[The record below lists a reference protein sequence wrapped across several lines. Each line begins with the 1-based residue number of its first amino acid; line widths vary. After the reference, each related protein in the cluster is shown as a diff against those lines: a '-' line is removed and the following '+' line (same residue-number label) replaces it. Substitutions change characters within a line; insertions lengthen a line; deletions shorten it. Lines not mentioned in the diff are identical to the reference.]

1 MEKEEEIK
9 LDDLKKQSR
18 SYSIREGIF
27 STIKDSVSVNYI
39 TPFAV
44 AINSPNYMI
53 GFLSSIPGLL
63 GPVSEWRSSRLIGKY
78 PRKKLVLTAAL
89 FEILT
94 WIPLILISLLYY
106 YGIITSFLP
115 LMLLIFFS
123 LYTIAAN
130 AGSPAWFSWI
140 GDLVDENQRGRWFG
154 KRTAIFGLV
163 TIVST
168 ITAAFLLDFLKS
180 NNLTL
185 FGFIALF
192 LIAMISR
199 TVSRYYLSK
208 HYEPVIK
215 IEKEHYFSFFT
226 FIKKSP
232 YNNFGRF
239 AIFKALLNGATA
251 IAGPFFV
258 VYMLKDLQFSY
269 LTMIIVQMSGT
280 FFTLLFVNY
289 WGKFSDRYGNYEV
302 FLITLIII
310 AICPITWTL
319 NKNPVYL
326 MFVPQLLSGLGWG
339 GFNLAA
345 SNYVFDCV
353 TPQKR
358 GLALS
363 YADLLNGIGVFV
375 GGMIG
380 VVLVS
385 TLKINFMNIFL
396 FIFLISGISR
406 LIVGLIMLPKI
417 KEVKSKEKFDRLFLF
432 KLLTIKKD

>member
-1 MEKEEEIK
+1 MEKEEEAK
-9 LDDLKKQSR
+9 LDHLKKQSR
-18 SYSIREGIF
+18 DYSIREGIF
-27 STIKDSVSVNYI
+27 STIKDSVSTNYI

-78 PRKKLVLTAAL
+78 PRKRIVLAAIF

-94 WIPLILISLLYY
+94 WMPLILISLLYY
-106 YGIITSFLP
+106 YGIITSLLP

-123 LYTIAAN
+123 LYTICAN

-168 ITAAFLLDFLKS
+168 IAAAFLLDFLKS

-185 FGFIALF
+185 FGFIVLF

-199 TVSRYYLSK
+199 TVSRYYLGK
-208 HYEPVIK
+208 HYEPAIK
-215 IEKEHYFSFFT
+215 IEKENYFSFFT

-258 VYMLKDLQFSY
+258 VYMLKDLHFSY
-269 LTMIIVQMSGT
+269 LTMIIVQMAGT
-280 FFTLLFVNY
+280 FFTLLFVGY

-302 FLITLIII
+302 FRITLIII
-310 AICPITWTL
+310 AACPITWTL
-319 NKNPVYL
+319 SKNPIYL
-326 MFVPQLLSGLGWG
+326 IMVPQLLSGIGWG

-353 TPQKR
+353 TPQKE
-358 GLALS
+358 GL
-363 YADLLNGIGVFV
+363 
-375 GGMIG
+375 
-380 VVLVS
+380 
-385 TLKINFMNIFL
+385 
-396 FIFLISGISR
+396 
-406 LIVGLIMLPKI
+406 
-417 KEVKSKEKFDRLFLF
+417 LFLMQICLMESEF
-432 KLLTIKKD
+432 LLEE